1 MYGKHGYD
9 TRIVIYG
16 VIHAVPAHE
25 EHPAANSRAGGLVVR
40 IIFLAIIRIAAED
53 FEHCA
58 DALEHDRELHA
69 IVREIAEDTEEL
81 RA

>member
-1 MYGKHGYD
+1 MYGKHGHD

-53 FEHCA
+53 LEHCA
-58 DALEHDRELHA
+58 DPLIDGIRHDIGRPYTA
-69 IVREIAEDTEEL
+69 SSVSWTS
-81 RA
+81 